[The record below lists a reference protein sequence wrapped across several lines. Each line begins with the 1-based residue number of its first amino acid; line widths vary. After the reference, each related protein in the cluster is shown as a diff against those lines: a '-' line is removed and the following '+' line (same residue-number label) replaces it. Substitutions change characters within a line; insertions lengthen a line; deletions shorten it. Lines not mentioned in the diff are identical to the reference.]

1 MASQVENATSHSA
14 MKVVQRMWRCRL
26 LFYVALEVKM
36 TRLHCYRVRRLRND
50 IMLRKNKLR
59 LTRLSLSASRSQL
72 LRLSTCPTVPNVETP
87 IDLSILRT
95 RIHKRILGTV
105 LSGPFATSILQS
117 FYSPSAALIPWDDA
131 QQRGP

>member
-14 MKVVQRMWRCRL
+14 MKVVHRMRLCRL
-26 LFYVALEVKM
+26 LFYVALEVKV

-87 IDLSILRT
+87 IDC
-95 RIHKRILGTV
+95 
-105 LSGPFATSILQS
+105 QS
-117 FYSPSAALIPWDDA
+117 FA
-131 QQRGP
+131 QGYISDFWAQPYLVRLLHPYCSHFTLPAPP